1 MNLYNRLYKEVG
13 CIMTKKEF
21 DEDFIKFTCQSKS
34 MICCNCQRSDLG
46 CDMGDKRELADRKL
60 VKSAKEGDLV
70 ALNKVI
76 EKKSKYV
83 KGIIKNDYEIM
94 AYKKRGLDQEDLF
107 QSGMIGLLNAV
118 KKFDFRDGIK
128 FDTYLAH
135 NVKYSIKDD
144 FRDYGGLS
152 VSREASSIYS
162 KCSSSLYEYDGNLS
176 DELLEELS
184 EKLYVTK
191 EKISKSILAVKIRN
205 AMYTY
210 TCDGEIEAE
219 EQILYKYKK
228 QLVEDYESKFE
239 KRMLYREILNQI
251 KKLSDKER
259 YILENLYIKDRTQ
272 VSIAQELGCSNTAV
286 GKIKKNAIKKI
297 RKNLDIK

>member
-1 MNLYNRLYKEVG
+1 
-13 CIMTKKEF
+13 
-21 DEDFIKFTCQSKS
+21 
-34 MICCNCQRSDLG
+34 
-46 CDMGDKRELADRKL
+46 
-60 VKSAKEGDLV
+60 
-70 ALNKVI
+70 
-76 EKKSKYV
+76 
-83 KGIIKNDYEIM
+83 
-94 AYKKRGLDQEDLF
+94 
-107 QSGMIGLLNAV
+107 
-118 KKFDFRDGIK
+118 
-128 FDTYLAH
+128 
-135 NVKYSIKDD
+135 
-144 FRDYGGLS
+144 
-152 VSREASSIYS
+152 
-162 KCSSSLYEYDGNLS
+162 
-176 DELLEELS
+176 
-184 EKLYVTK
+184 
-191 EKISKSILAVKIRN
+191 
-205 AMYTY
+205 MYTY